1 MQRRGRKMEKV
12 KKKAK
17 VMLCVS
23 IVLMLISMIGVS
35 LVQTGGGHVTVKRV
49 YWESDVGI
57 GISANLYIPDT
68 ASAENPAPA
77 IVTSHGYLNNKG
89 MQDSN
94 SVELSRRGYV
104 VLAVDQPGCG
114 ESDTADYAGE
124 NGTGMNFVSVYQA
137 VLQLSRLP
145 YVDVER
151 IGVTGHS
158 MGGMSCNFA
167 VMSDNENEE
176 PLISAVL
183 LNCIDAVYTDAPFT
197 IGGIAASGA
206 GGNYMNMYGSRDVG
220 IIACK
225 YDEFFHKRT
234 MENGQRL
241 DAPHYLE
248 NNSDVQS
255 FLHFGQDPT
264 GLEER
269 YAEQMYHEVIDG
281 EEAARIIY
289 YPSQIH
295 PWSHF
300 SKRSET
306 ATIEFFEE
314 AFGAPNP
321 IVSSSQVWQVKEA
334 LNLVGL
340 VGFVLFIIAFAT
352 CMLQTPMFAELAAPE
367 VVTAVKTDKKGLI
380 WFAATVAIS
389 TLFSALTFQPV
400 VAWGKNAPVA
410 EQVII
415 FGIALWAAL
424 SGLVSILMMYL
435 SYRFYGKAAGVDLVD
450 RGVKMPL
457 KKLGKTILL
466 AVIVIV
472 VSYGCVFVADYFFLA
487 DFRIWN
493 VGVKVFNADIL
504 RISLFPHA
512 LLFMVFYIAFSVSNN
527 SFNFNQIGGKHS
539 WANNLVLTLTA
550 LLPLLILLA
559 AQYGTYFITGHQP
572 FVDNGAN
579 MNYAQLWAFLMI
591 IPGAS
596 VIDRMLYKVTKNPY
610 LAGIITGVIVAIISS
625 TNTTTNLLYFG

>member
-1 MQRRGRKMEKV
+1 MEKL

-17 VMLCVS
+17 MMLCVS
-23 IVLMLISMIGVS
+23 LALMLISMLGVS
-35 LVQTGGGHVTVKRV
+35 LVQTDGGHVTVKRV
-49 YWESDVGI
+49 YWETEIGI
-57 GISANLYIPDT
+57 GMSANLYIPDT
-68 ASAENPAPA
+68 ASAENPTPA
-77 IVTSHGYLNNKG
+77 VVTSHGYLNNKG

-104 VLAVDQPGCG
+104 VMAIDQPGSG

-124 NGTGMNFVSVYQA
+124 NGTGMNFVGVSQA
-137 VLQLSRLP
+137 VKQLSRLP
-145 YVDVER
+145 YVDAER

-167 VMSDNENEE
+167 VMEDNANEK

-183 LNCIDAVYTDAPFT
+183 LNCIDAVYTDNPNT

-206 GGNYMNMYGSRDVG
+206 GGNYVNMYGSRDVG

-234 MENGQRL
+234 DASGQRL

-269 YAEQMYHEVIDG
+269 YAEQMYHETIDG

-300 SKRSET
+300 SKRSEV

-314 AFGAPNP
+314 ALGAPNP
-321 IVSSSQVWQVKEA
+321 IVSSSQIWQLKEA
-334 LNLVGL
+334 LNLVGMI
-340 VGFVLFIIAFAT
+340 GFVMFIIAFAT
-352 CMLQTPMFAELAAPE
+352 CMLQTPMFAELAAAEP
-367 VVTAVKTDKKGLI
+367 VTAVKTEKKGIL
-380 WFAATVAIS
+380 WFAVSTLVS
-389 TLFSALTFQPV
+389 TLFGVFTFQPV
-400 VAWGKNAPVA
+400 VEWGKGLPCA

-424 SGLVSILMMYL
+424 CGLVSILMMYV
-435 SYRFYGKAAGVDLVD
+435 SYRFYGKEAGVDLED

-466 AVIVIV
+466 AVIVIA
-472 VSYGCVFVADYFFLA
+472 VSYSCVFFADYFCLA

-493 VGVKVFNADIL
+493 VGIKIFNANIL
-504 RISLFPHA
+504 RIALFPHA

-527 SFNFNQIGGKHS
+527 SFNFNQLGGKYS
-539 WANNLVLTLTA
+539 WANNLVLTLAA
-550 LLPLLILLA
+550 LLPLIILLA
-559 AQYGTYFITGHQP
+559 AQYGTYFITGYQP
-572 FVDNGAN
+572 FVDNSAN
-579 MNYAQLWAFLMI
+579 MNFAQLWAFLLI

-596 VIDRMLYKVTKNPY
+596 VVDRMLYKVTKNPY
-610 LAGIITGVIVAIISS
+610 LAGIITGVIVAIISC
-625 TNTTTNLLYFG
+625 TNTTTRLL